1 MSEVIRFLRFPLAVL
16 IVLLHARF
24 QSGAIGDVYFSYTR
38 DQYPVYCSLSDI
50 MSDYIC
56 QIAVPLFFLLS
67 GYLFFYNVSSFS
79 CEVYKQKIKR
89 RVHSL
94 LIPYLFWNS
103 LILLFYIFI
112 QTLFPGL
119 TSGINKFITSY
130 TLSDWFHAYWDIN
143 GGPIALQF
151 WFIRDLMVI
160 SVLTPVLYFL
170 INWLSYFFVALLG
183 LLWFFGYDTNITALE
198 IRPLFFFSLGALFTI
213 KKFDFLKLCHRLFVP
228 CALIGIAVMVLE
240 ILYNNALYL
249 DWFVRYYGMFD
260 RIGLLSLM
268 VVCIAGTSWLLNHK
282 LVSVN
287 KFLLQSNFFIFA
299 YHGVTMA
306 LIAKI
311 VLKYFAPHTDFQA
324 LVVYVFN
331 PTLTIVLGL
340 FIFALLQKCF
350 PGFTKVITGARGI

>member
-1 MSEVIRFLRFPLAVL
+1 MSEVILFLRFPLAVL

-24 QSGAIGDVYFSYTR
+24 QSGAIGDVYFSYTIDR
-38 DQYPVYCSLSDI
+38 YPIYCSFSDI

-56 QIAVPLFFLLS
+56 QIAVPMFFILS

-79 CEVYKQKIKR
+79 WEVYKKKMHR

-103 LILLFYIFI
+103 LIILFYFFI
-112 QTLFPGL
+112 QSFFPGL
-119 TSGINKFITSY
+119 TSGINKFVSSY
-130 TLSDWFHAYWDIN
+130 TLNDWFHAYWDIN
-143 GGPIALQF
+143 GGPIVLQF

-170 INWLSYFFVALLG
+170 INKLSYFYVIFMG
-183 LLWFFGYDTNITALE
+183 LLWLFGYYTNITALE
-198 IRPLFFFSLGALFTI
+198 IRPVFFFSLGALFTI
-213 KKFDFLKLCHRLFVP
+213 KKYDLLKLCNGLLIP
-228 CALIGIAVMVLE
+228 CAFIGLAVMVLE
-240 ILYNNALYL
+240 LLYNNGYHL
-249 DWFVRYYGMFD
+249 DWFVKYYGEID

-268 VVCIAGTSWLLNHK
+268 VVCIAGTSWLLEHK

-299 YHGVTMA
+299 YHGVTLA

-311 VLKYFAPHTDFQA
+311 VLKYFAPHTDFQS
-324 LVVYVFN
+324 LVIYAFN

-340 FIFALLQKCF
+340 CIFDFLQRYF
-350 PGFTKVITGARGI
+350 PRFTKVITGARGA